1 MKKHN
6 NNSVLGIITVIPLG
20 FSLISAHI
28 CSLWLAAAT
37 IILVFIL
44 VGVLPFCHRRENLW
58 LFVMTA
64 IVSVPINWFL
74 LREYELWMFLSPAKN
89 TSGWVYYMSLAEYV
103 LVLSSFEE
111 ILSGMI
117 GRIIW
122 PKQIR
127 LYIPYDEEDE

>member
-6 NNSVLGIITVIPLG
+6 KSVLGIFTVIPLG
-20 FSLISAHI
+20 YSLISAHI
-28 CSLWLAAAT
+28 RSLWLAAAT

-74 LREYELWMFLSPAKN
+74 LREYELWMLFSPAKN

-127 LYIPYDEEDE
+127 LYILYDEEDE